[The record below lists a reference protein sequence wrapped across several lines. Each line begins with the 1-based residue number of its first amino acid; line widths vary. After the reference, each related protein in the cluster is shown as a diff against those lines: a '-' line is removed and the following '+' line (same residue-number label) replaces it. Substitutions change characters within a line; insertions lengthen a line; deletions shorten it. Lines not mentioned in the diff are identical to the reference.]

1 LVPHSQPRFK
11 VFTDKEAQQS
21 LVHIS
26 FKMENVPVSTF
37 EEYVDRLREDLFHTA
52 MNSRFFR
59 MGRRQDPPFY
69 NAQVKIVLVV
79 YADVPALC
87 VDSTCLILS
96 TCILATV
103 RQAGPLDGKGQLCL
117 CRLAQ
122 NRSLQ
127 PLGALC
133 SQRSPRRITPCVPWR
148 YFYLQ
153 RLHGHCFIENCA
165 IDPQSVMCMLHKS
178 LSNVQWS
185 LQSR

>member
-1 LVPHSQPRFK
+1 MPHSQPRFK

-37 EEYVDRLREDLFHTA
+37 KEYVDRLREDLFHTA

-69 NAQVKIVLVV
+69 NAQVKIVLFLN
-79 YADVPALC
+79 ADVPALG
-87 VDSTCLILS
+87 VDNMCLVLS
-96 TCILATV
+96 TCILISLQ
-103 RQAGPLDGKGQLCL
+103 RAGPLVGKGQLCL
-117 CRLAQ
+117 CRLEP

-133 SQRSPRRITPCVPWR
+133 SQQLPRRITPCVPWR
-148 YFYLQ
+148 YFLLE
-153 RLHGHCFIENCA
+153 RLHGHCFSDNCA
-165 IDPQSVMCMLHKS
+165 IDH
-178 LSNVQWS
+178 
-185 LQSR
+185 R